1 MGFEYRKKQS
11 TVSEDDVIAAL
22 TEKPLTL
29 YMLRK
34 RFGSE
39 EELRILLVRMRDAG
53 KVAFNINSG
62 QWSVAR

>member
-39 EELRILLVRMRDAG
+39 EELRILLVRMRVAG